1 MQRHPVSRIV
11 TTSTSW
17 RGTVV
22 NTGYSCYLTA
32 ARRRRAQFLFFLVD
46 LGPGAAV
53 CGMRIETN
61 TGYSCNLTAARS
73 RQGQFLSLV
82 DLGLGAPT
90 DRFCDLGCGF
100 LPILGL
106 LIAFFC
112 AWDSVRLIFSPGARR
127 PAVLTTLGFGVCL
140 ICHLVE
146 LKELKSSN
154 KGYFFYLSLAN

>member
-11 TTSTSW
+11 TTSMSW

-90 DRFCDLGCGF
+90 DKFCGLGCGF

-106 LIAFFC
+106 LTY
-112 AWDSVRLIFSPGARR
+112 LIFVILFTRARF
-127 PAVLTTLGFGVCL
+127 L
-140 ICHLVE
+140 E
-146 LKELKSSN
+146 N
-154 KGYFFYLSLAN
+154 KIYTEKTRKLR